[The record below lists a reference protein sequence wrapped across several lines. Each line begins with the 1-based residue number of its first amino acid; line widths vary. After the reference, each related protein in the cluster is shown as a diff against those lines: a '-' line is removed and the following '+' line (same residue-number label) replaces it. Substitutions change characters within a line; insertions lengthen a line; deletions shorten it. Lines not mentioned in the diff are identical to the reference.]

1 MATKTWLPLSIFLAE
16 STDPSTVGVSVV
28 DSVVIE
34 CLGSETRHLSLNPG
48 SPCTSKSRDPLALK
62 SCVKLGKAFLRIV
75 GSIK

>member
-1 MATKTWLPLSIFLAE
+1 MVSDVLQAPCYNQEMWFSFPLFLAE

-48 SPCTSKSRDPLALK
+48 SPCTSKSCDPLAL
-62 SCVKLGKAFLRIV
+62 
-75 GSIK
+75 